1 LIVYAPFRIDP
12 AEITPTGLGSS
23 MNYPVLLFMMMV
35 LLSPAWA
42 EESTSPPPS
51 SSDELRVE
59 DLPKPVTELLEK
71 LQQLS
76 RKIEPEITKLGSRL
90 GHELDA
96 TVKKLREELQS
107 QKRKPSE

>member
-1 LIVYAPFRIDP
+1 MRYV
-12 AEITPTGLGSS
+12 
-23 MNYPVLLFMMMV
+23 VLALMMV
-35 LLSPAWA
+35 LSGVPTWA
-42 EESTSPPPS
+42 EEPSARPPA

-59 DLPKPVTELLEK
+59 DLPEPVRDLLEK

-90 GHELDA
+90 GHELDE

-107 QKRKPSE
+107 PKRKPAE